1 MQPGVG
7 AGRETPTDAGGTRP
21 YRSPIREEAARVTR
35 ARIRDAAAALFVE
48 HGYVGTTV
56 RHVAERAGVAG
67 RTVFTVFPGGK
78 SELFHAAYDEALA
91 RSGAR
96 QETDVRLDTVATTGV
111 DRILDEMT
119 GYSVDLLERA
129 GALMLVAIESAGAD
143 EEMREFARQAAADTA
158 ANAMTLAEGLA
169 AHALLRPEISVQHA
183 ADVLF
188 TVVSPQVHALLR
200 RECGWDVETYRSWVT
215 RTLRASL
222 A

>member
-1 MQPGVG
+1 
-7 AGRETPTDAGGTRP
+7 
-21 YRSPIREEAARVTR
+21 
-35 ARIRDAAAALFVE
+35 
-48 HGYVGTTV
+48 
-56 RHVAERAGVAG
+56 
-67 RTVFTVFPGGK
+67 
-78 SELFHAAYDEALA
+78 
-91 RSGAR
+91 
-96 QETDVRLDTVATTGV
+96 
-111 DRILDEMT
+111 
-119 GYSVDLLERA
+119 
-129 GALMLVAIESAGAD
+129 MLVAIESAGAD

-188 TVVSPQVHALLR
+188 TVVSPQGHGLLR